1 MLDDILSA
9 IIDDTLMPR
18 RLKRY
23 LDSLKRRSWLKA
35 FLYVLW
41 QIFVIIIF
49 GVALYLIFRFLN

>member
-1 MLDDILSA
+1 MLDDIISA